1 MTTAATFPQ
10 TRRHPFWKLA
20 RIEAVLLGRTPQAVI
35 WMAVLPIAAI
45 IVLSILHGT
54 TVPTPAF
61 GGLSGLD
68 VYLPI
73 IMVFSLVMSAIVSLP
88 GVLATYREKG
98 ILRRFATTP
107 VPRSYVLGAQALIY
121 LGIGVAVDV
130 ILFVIAIASGAE
142 VPGNVGGFVI
152 SLLLVALV
160 TLSIGLL
167 VTSLAPSAR
176 VAQAAGGV
184 LLFPLMFFAGLWVP
198 QSTMSPTLR
207 TISYYSPLGAGVRAV
222 EASIGGHFPPA
233 VALLVIAGYT
243 VLCGAVAVRLF
254 RWE

>member
-1 MTTAATFPQ
+1 MTTPATFPLH
-10 TRRHPFWKLA
+10 RRHPFWKLA

-45 IVLSILHGT
+45 IVLSSLHGT
-54 TVPTPAF
+54 TVPNQAF
-61 GGLSGLD
+61 GGLSALD

-88 GVLATYREKG
+88 GVLTTYREKG

-107 VPRSYVLGAQALIY
+107 VPRSYVLGAQAVIY

-142 VPGNVGGFVI
+142 VPGDIGGFI
-152 SLLLVALV
+152 LSLLLVALV
-160 TLSIGLL
+160 TLGIGLL
-167 VTSLAPSAR
+167 VTALAPSAR
-176 VAQAAGGV
+176 VAQAIGGV

-198 QSTMSPTLR
+198 RSTMSPALR
-207 TISYYSPLGAGVRAV
+207 TISDYSPLGAGVRAV
-222 EASIGGHFPPA
+222 QASIGGQWPA
-233 VALLVIAGYT
+233 AAALLVMVGYT
-243 VLCGAVAVRLF
+243 IVCGAIAVRMF